1 MGVMMPVRAGV
12 PSKLTCCLPAES
24 SMSRPFKLLF
34 HLQECILRSQTV
46 LDMHSTY
53 ICVPKNWIR
62 SVERMAALTTIDA
75 FSAVKSCKN
84 TRLNIKS
91 PQIMVGLSKM
101 IKFYDNL
108 DITYIE
114 ELSIKLQEHMCIFL

>member
-1 MGVMMPVRAGV
+1 METAWKGV
-12 PSKLTCCLPAES
+12 L
-24 SMSRPFKLLF
+24 SRLKWSEIVSVVLIWEVERGNMFFQKLLF

-75 FSAVKSCKN
+75 FSAVKSS
-84 TRLNIKS
+84 IS
-91 PQIMVGLSKM
+91 Q
-101 IKFYDNL
+101 
-108 DITYIE
+108 
-114 ELSIKLQEHMCIFL
+114 ELEDWTPVDVC